1 MKYFILFLFP
11 FLAIGDEAL
20 TRDERVIALT
30 ILGEARGEGE
40 IGMFAV
46 ACVIQRRS
54 MEKEKTPA
62 EICLQPWQFEIWNAG
77 KGKVK
82 RERDLWHLWDSKHM
96 MYARYLA
103 RCLNSKKITL
113 SDIVKGANH
122 YYSKKYLKTP
132 PSYLKRYKPV
142 ATIKNHIFYKLD

>member
-1 MKYFILFLFP
+1 M
-11 FLAIGDEAL
+11 
-20 TRDERVIALT
+20 TRDERVTALT

-40 IGMFAV
+40 IGMLAV

-54 MEKEKTPA
+54 REREKTPA
-62 EICLQPWQFEIWNAG
+62 EICLQPWQFSIWNAG

-96 MYARYLA
+96 MYARGLA
-103 RCLNSKKITL
+103 RRLNNEKIVLT
-113 SDIVKGANH
+113 DITKGANH

-132 PSYLKRYKPV
+132 PNHLKDGKLTI
-142 ATIKNHIFYKLD
+142 TIKNHVFYKLD

>member
-1 MKYFILFLFP
+1 M
-11 FLAIGDEAL
+11 

-54 MEKEKTPA
+54 WEREKTSA
-62 EICLQPWQFEIWNAG
+62 EICLQPWQFSIWNAG

-96 MYARYLA
+96 MYARHLA
-103 RCLNSKKITL
+103 RCLNNER
-113 SDIVKGANH
+113 IVLFDVTKGANH
-122 YYSKKYLKTP
+122 YYSTKYLKTP
-132 PSYLKRYKPV
+132 PDHLKGRKPTI
-142 ATIKNHIFYKLD
+142 TIKNHVFYKLD

>member
-1 MKYFILFLFP
+1 M
-11 FLAIGDEAL
+11 

-54 MEKEKTPA
+54 WEREKTSA
-62 EICLQPWQFEIWNAG
+62 EICLQPWQFSIWNAG

-96 MYARYLA
+96 MYARHLA
-103 RCLNSKKITL
+103 RCLNNERIVLFDITE
-113 SDIVKGANH
+113 GANH
-122 YYSKKYLKTP
+122 YYSKKYLKAP
-132 PSYLKRYKPV
+132 PNYLKEYKPV
-142 ATIKNHIFYKLD
+142 VTIKNHVFYKLD

>member
-1 MKYFILFLFP
+1 
-11 FLAIGDEAL
+11 L
-20 TRDERVIALT
+20 TRNERVIALT

-54 MEKEKTPA
+54 WEREKTSA
-62 EICLQPWQFEIWNAG
+62 EICLQPWQFSIWNAG

-96 MYARYLA
+96 MYARHLA
-103 RCLNSKKITL
+103 RCLNNERIVLFDIT
-113 SDIVKGANH
+113 KGANH

-132 PSYLKRYKPV
+132 PDHLKGSKPTI
-142 ATIKNHIFYKLD
+142 TIKNHVFYKLD